1 MKKTISIV
9 VLLIFFVV
17 QAISAQEKKDSISI
31 AGKLKNKFMAGVGVA
46 PIYTYPTYDPRANG
60 DITMGYSLY
69 FKYKINKR
77 FNLSAG
83 ISYESLQYQT
93 PSNYTVFGSPVKYF
107 YEYTL
112 RGFPLKMDIVFGQ
125 KKLFACITPGIYLS
139 KLIDYKFGNGSI
151 FPFQKGKNLTLGSI
165 AASIHYNLN
174 KHFDLFLEPE
184 KVIAFTPIKK
194 NSMGEGINYL
204 QYAKINIGFLYVF

>member
-9 VLLIFFVV
+9 VLLIFFLV
-17 QAISAQEKKDSISI
+17 QIISAQEKKDSLTTNGII
-31 AGKLKNKFMAGVGVA
+31 KNKLMVGIGA
-46 PIYTYPTYDPRANG
+46 SPIYTYPTYDPNAKG
-60 DITMGYSLY
+60 EVTVGYSLY
-69 FKYKINKR
+69 FKYKITKR
-77 FNLSAG
+77 VNVSTGF
-83 ISYESLQYQT
+83 SYESLKYGS
-93 PSNYTVFGSPVKYF
+93 PSNYTVFGSPVKLN

-112 RGFPLKMDIVFGQ
+112 GSIPLKIDIVFGQ

-139 KLIDYKFGNGSI
+139 KLISYKYGNGNI
-151 FPFQKGKNLTLGSI
+151 YPFEKGKNLALGSI

-194 NSMGEGINYL
+194 TVWEKGLIIYNML
-204 QYAKINIGFLYVF
+204 K